1 MRPANTSTTT
11 TCSTKC
17 SGYLAWTLD
26 GRELPEVL
34 RERILRPL
42 GMTQSEPVIT
52 LDVREKMVK
61 NYVVVSRTTGRI
73 PVTAA
78 CAKRLP

>member
-1 MRPANTSTTT
+1 MHPASTSTTT
-11 TCSTKC
+11 TCSTRC

-42 GMTQSEPVIT
+42 GMSQSEPVIT
-52 LDVREKMVK
+52 LDVREKTVK
-61 NYVVVSRTTGRI
+61 NYASFLGDRPYPRNGRLS
-73 PVTAA
+73 
-78 CAKRLP
+78 KRLP